1 MRSIHSR
8 GRHRL
13 LAAAVTL
20 VLAVGL
26 IVGIGGALA
35 ASESPSPADGKVV
48 LRLGWL
54 NEADSLNPFVGYEL
68 SSYEVWALNYDLLVG
83 YDTGGSPAP
92 GLAESWEVSDDG
104 LVWTFKIRQGMKWQD
119 GEPITAADVAFTY
132 NLIIEKDL
140 TAVSSYTKNIKE
152 AKVVDDYTVDMVVLG
167 AQGQHGTRL
176 DLHHARAH
184 LEQDQG
190 SREVPDGVPLRRLGT
205 LPVPGMEAG
214 QPHQDDQEPGL
225 LGARADDRRDLLRL
239 LHQRRH
245 DDPGPQVRPHRRRP
259 GGRAGAVSTPSRDRL
274 VSTPSP
280 TTSCTGST
288 SASTAPT
295 RRSTRRRRAIRC
307 CRTSTSATR

>member
-1 MRSIHSR
+1 MRSAIHSR

-26 IVGIGGALA
+26 VVGIGGALA
-35 ASESPSPADGKVV
+35 ASESPSPTDGRVV

-104 LVWTFKIRQGMKWQD
+104 LVWTFKIRQGMTWQD

-140 TAVSSYTKNIKE
+140 TAVSE
-152 AKVVDDYTVDMVVLG
+152 LHDEHRRGAGGRRLHGRDGVLG

-176 DLHHARAH
+176 DLHPARAH
-184 LEQDQG
+184 LEQHQG
-190 SREVPDGVPLRRLGT
+190 PREVPDGVPHRRLGT

-225 LGARADDRRDLLRL
+225 LG
-239 LHQRRH
+239 
-245 DDPGPQVRPHRRRP
+245 
-259 GGRAGAVSTPSRDRL
+259 S
-274 VSTPSP
+274 
-280 TTSCTGST
+280 
-288 SASTAPT
+288 
-295 RRSTRRRRAIRC
+295 
-307 CRTSTSATR
+307 